1 MEGDPYYDIGTGL
14 EYLFGAY
21 TPEGMF
27 YANWG
32 CDRGAMPVSDRLA
45 EKRALEAFI
54 DLVMG
59 RRERY
64 PRMHVYHYASYEKTA
79 LQKLSLRHATRED
92 EVDILLREERLVDLY
107 AIVRQAI
114 VVGQP
119 SYSIK
124 KIEEFYGKR
133 GAESQVTAGADSI
146 LRFEEWLALRADVT
160 RRDDRI
166 LDDLERYN
174 KYDCVSTH
182 GLRQWLLELSA
193 QAALQ
198 FAVEIPPYRGKEAEA
213 PKAEPPVPRV
223 EKLARRADPARL
235 RSCRRRS
242 AISANPSLLSRPS
255 HVGVSLARA
264 KAGLLAFSRPLRNVS
279 RRSRCTA
286 RRLGKY
292 RQPYG
297 RRRADESEEVAGVR
311 APLSDATSQSPRR

>member
-92 EVDILLREERLVDLY
+92 EVDILLREERLVELY

-182 GLRQWLLELSA
+182 GLRQWLLELRA

-213 PKAEPPVPRV
+213 PKAEPKFPELKSSLDARIPQDFDPAVDDPRSAPIRPFF
-223 EKLARRADPARL
+223 LARHMLEYHWREQKPVYWRFHDRCATYQEDPDALLDDSKKPSICNAL
-235 RSCRRRS
+235 R
-242 AISANPSLLSRPS
+242 PEFL
-255 HVGVSLARA
+255 VSI
-264 KAGLLAFSRPLRNVS
+264 
-279 RRSRCTA
+279 
-286 RRLGKY
+286 
-292 RQPYG
+292 
-297 RRRADESEEVAGVR
+297 
-311 APLSDATSQSPRR
+311 